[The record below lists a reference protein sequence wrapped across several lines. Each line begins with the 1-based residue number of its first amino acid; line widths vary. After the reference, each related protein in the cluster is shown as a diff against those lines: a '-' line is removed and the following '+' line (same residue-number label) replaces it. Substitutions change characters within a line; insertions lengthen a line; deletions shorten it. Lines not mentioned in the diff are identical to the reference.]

1 MINLSYIKL
10 KGKVIDNYTSTLK
23 GWHNKMVNWE
33 DMHKP
38 MSDSSIQYSCYSW
51 RNGCKTGIN
60 FDRSKQNCL
69 CLDVDNGMS
78 IQKFQKMFS
87 KYTYI
92 LGTTKNHMKDKKG
105 LIVDRFR
112 VVIKAINIPDDDL
125 VYFRTLELLAPFN
138 DAQTLTKTASFLG
151 NDNAVIIRNDGKSL
165 DLHKIGLVASQQIE
179 QEKLEREAKKIDR
192 MLFSNYNNSSLDVVK
207 EQITKDITIEILE
220 SIGIDVIGNKCKLR
234 DSERTHSTKI
244 YNDGGLYDFGSG
256 DSYDIFKVLME
267 LEGMTFPESI
277 QYVKNFI

>member
-38 MSDSSIQYSCYSW
+38 MSDSRIQYSCYSW

-69 CLDVDNGMS
+69 CLDVDSGMS

-112 VVIKAINIPDDDL
+112 AVIKAINIPDDDL

-151 NDNAVIIRNDGKSL
+151 NDNAMIIRNNGKSL
-165 DLHKIGLVASQQIE
+165 DLHKIGLVAKEQIE
-179 QEKLEREAKKIDR
+179 QEKLEREANKIDKD
-192 MLFSNYNNSSLDVVK
+192 LLSNSYGFSVEMVK
-207 EQITKDITIEILE
+207 EQITREVVVDVLE
-220 SIGIDVIGNKCKLR
+220 SVGVEVVGNKCKLR
-234 DSERTHSTKI
+234 DDERTHSCKI
-244 YNDGGLYDFGSG
+244 YSDGGLYDFGSG
-256 DSYDIFKVLME
+256 EAYDIFKVLMDIE
-267 LEGMTFPESI
+267 DMTFKEAI
-277 QYVKNFI
+277 NYVRSYI